1 MHVLIQVMEI
11 LGSLGVF
18 LFGMK
23 IMSEALQKVA
33 GERLK
38 SLLSRMTT
46 NRVSGVATGFLT
58 TSIVQSSSATTVMVV
73 SFVNAQLLNLR
84 QAIGV
89 IMGANIGTTVTGWV
103 VALIGFKIKLSA
115 MALPIVGI
123 GMVMTFLRGAR
134 KKQWGEV
141 LLGFGILFL
150 GLHLLKSSI
159 PDLSEAQLTFVRD
172 LGGEGVGSALV
183 FVGIGTLLT
192 IVLQSSSATMTL
204 TLTMTAAGWITFENA
219 AAMILGENIGTTVT
233 ALLASI
239 GTSTSARRAAL
250 AHTSFNVFGVIWA
263 LLLTKWVMLPV
274 VDAIVPADPWAQ
286 PIKPA
291 VVTAHLAMFHSL
303 FNITNTCLLLP
314 FAGFI
319 ATFVTRLVPGK
330 AEAEGPMFGKFIS
343 TPVVGTPELQLM
355 QVQQEMR
362 HMVDVVTG
370 MFKDAMEAL
379 TNPRAN
385 RAELVQRIR
394 NEELRTDGLEREI
407 TEVLRKTGRES
418 TSGQV
423 ARDIVNMTYN
433 AHRLERIGDHC
444 DRLATIVE
452 RISRVEDRE
461 LDERSLNSLRSLQ
474 PLVEAALA
482 NTRRYFE
489 DHGSMEEARRLEAEL
504 DDARDRIRLDYVEA
518 IHSDAGEPI
527 SDLWFLD
534 ALNHVEEI
542 GDACYG
548 VAMQLR
554 PPGTRRRDQLAA
566 GPRSPTP
573 ASPATK

>member
-1 MHVLIQVMEI
+1 MQTLVMVLEI

-38 SLLSRMTT
+38 ALLSKMTT
-46 NRVSGVATGFLT
+46 NRVSGVGTGFLT
-58 TSIVQSSSATTVMVV
+58 TSIIQSSSATTVMVV
-73 SFVNAQLLNLR
+73 SFVNARLLNLR

-89 IMGANIGTTVTGWV
+89 IMGANIGTTVTGWL
-103 VALIGFKIKLSA
+103 VALIGFKVKLSA

-123 GMVMTFLRGAR
+123 GMAMTFMKGAR
-134 KKQWGEV
+134 RKQWGEV

-159 PDLSEAQLTFVRD
+159 PDLSEGQLSFVRH
-172 LGGEGVGSALV
+172 LGGEGLGSALA
-183 FVGIGTLLT
+183 FVGIGTMLT

-204 TLTMTAAGWITFENA
+204 TLTMTAAGWITFDNA

-239 GTSTSARRAAL
+239 GTSVSARRAAL
-250 AHTSFNVFGVIWA
+250 AHTTFNIFGVIWA
-263 LLLTKWVMLPV
+263 LLLMKWVMLPL
-274 VDAIVPADPWAQ
+274 VDDIVPADPWAS
-286 PIKPA
+286 PVNAA
-291 VVTAHLAMFHSL
+291 VVTAHLAMFHSS
-303 FNITNTCLLLP
+303 FNIINTCLLLP
-314 FAGFI
+314 FVTTI
-319 ATFVTRLVPGK
+319 AAFVTRLVPGK
-330 AEAEGPMFGKFIS
+330 EEATPMFGKFIS
-343 TPVVGTPELQLM
+343 TPLVGTPEIQLV
-355 QVQQEMR
+355 QVREEMR
-362 HMVDVVTG
+362 HMTDVVTA

-379 TNPRAN
+379 TNPEAN
-385 RAELVQRIR
+385 AVELIERIR
-394 NEELRTDGLEREI
+394 SEELRTDGLEREI

-423 ARDIVNMTYN
+423 ARDIANMTYN

-444 DRLATIVE
+444 ERLANIVE
-452 RISRVEDRE
+452 RISRAEDRQ
-461 LDERSLNSLRSLQ
+461 LDERNLENLKSIQ

-489 DHGSMEEARRLEAEL
+489 DQGSLEEARKLEADL
-504 DDARDRIRLDYVEA
+504 DEARDRIRLDYVEA
-518 IHSDAGEPI
+518 IQNNAGEPI

-554 PPGTRRRDQLAA
+554 PPGTRRRDQLALAA
-566 GPRSPTP
+566 GR
-573 ASPATK
+573 A

>member
-1 MHVLIQVMEI
+1 MQVLLEVMEI
-11 LGSLGVF
+11 LGALGVF

-38 SLLSRMTT
+38 SLLSMMTT
-46 NRVSGVATGFLT
+46 NRVSGVATGFFT
-58 TSIVQSSSATTVMVV
+58 TSIAQSSSATTVMVV
-73 SFVNAQLLNLR
+73 SFVNAQLLTLR
-84 QAIGV
+84 QGIGV
-89 IMGANIGTTVTGWV
+89 IMGANIGTTVTGWL

-115 MALPIVGI
+115 MALPIVGV
-123 GMVMTFLRGAR
+123 GMAMTFLKGAR
-134 KKQWGEV
+134 RKQWGEV

-159 PDLSEAQLTFVRD
+159 PELNEAQLAFVRH
-172 LGGEGVGSALV
+172 LGGEGLGSALI
-183 FVGIGTLLT
+183 FVGFGTLLT

-204 TLTMTAAGWITFENA
+204 TLTMTAAGWITFDNA

-239 GTSTSARRAAL
+239 GTSINARRAAL

-263 LLLTKWVMLPV
+263 LLLMKWVMLPI

-286 PIKPA
+286 PIVPA

-303 FNITNTCLLLP
+303 FNIVNTCLLLP
-314 FAGFI
+314 FVGVI
-319 ATFVTRLVPGK
+319 AKFVTRLAPGK

-343 TPVVGTPELQLM
+343 TPVVGTPELQLV
-355 QVQQEMR
+355 QVQREMR
-362 HMVDVVTG
+362 HMADVVTG

-379 TNPRAN
+379 TNPQVN
-385 RAELVQRIR
+385 RAELIERVRS
-394 NEELRTDGLEREI
+394 EELRTDGLEREI
-407 TEVLRKTGRES
+407 TEILRKTGRES

-423 ARDIVNMTYN
+423 ARDIANMTYN

-444 DRLATIVE
+444 ERIANIVE
-452 RISRVEDRE
+452 RISQANNRE
-461 LDERSLNSLRSLQ
+461 LGEHSLHSLRSLQ

-489 DHGSMEEARRLEAEL
+489 DKGSLEEARRLEAEL
-504 DDARDRIRLDYVEA
+504 DEARDRIRLGYVEA
-518 IHSDAGEPI
+518 IHSNAGEPI
-527 SDLWFLD
+527 SDLLFLD

-542 GDACYG
+542 GDACFG

-554 PPGTRRRDQLAA
+554 PPGTRRRDRLA
-566 GPRSPTP
+566 PQTSSPTR
-573 ASPATK
+573 AAQGTR

>member
-1 MHVLIQVMEI
+1 MELFIQALEV

-33 GERLK
+33 GDRLK
-38 SLLSRMTT
+38 SLLSKMTT
-46 NRVSGVATGFLT
+46 NRFSGVGTGFVT

-73 SFVNAQLLNLR
+73 SFVNARLLNLR

-89 IMGANIGTTVTGWV
+89 IMGANIGTTITGWL

-123 GMVMTFLRGAR
+123 GMAMTFMKGAR
-134 KKQWGEV
+134 RKQWGEV

-159 PDLSEAQLTFVRD
+159 PDLNEAQLTFVRD
-172 LGGEGVGSALV
+172 LGGEGFGSALA
-183 FVGIGTLLT
+183 FVGIGTLAT

-204 TLTMTAAGWITFENA
+204 TLTMTAAGWITFDNA
-219 AAMILGENIGTTVT
+219 AAMILGENIGTTIT

-239 GTSTSARRAAL
+239 GTSVNARRAAL
-250 AHTSFNVFGVIWA
+250 AHTTFNIIGVIWA
-263 LLLTKWVMLPV
+263 LLLMKWVLLPV
-274 VDAIVPADPWAQ
+274 VDAIVPADPWAS
-286 PIKPA
+286 PVKPA
-291 VVTAHLAMFHSL
+291 VITAHLAMFHSA
-303 FNITNTCLLLP
+303 FNITNTCLMLP
-314 FAGFI
+314 FVSYI
-319 ATFVTRLVPGK
+319 ARFVTRLAPGK
-330 AEAEGPMFGKFIS
+330 DEQTPMFGKFIS
-343 TPVVGTPELQLM
+343 TPVVGTPELQLF

-370 MFKDAMEAL
+370 MFKDAMVAL
-379 TNPRAN
+379 TNPKAN
-385 RAELVQRIR
+385 CAELVARVR
-394 NEELRTDGLEREI
+394 SEELRTDGLEREI

-418 TSGQV
+418 TSGRV
-423 ARDIVNMTYN
+423 ARDIANMTYN

-444 DRLATIVE
+444 ERLANIAE
-452 RISRVEDRE
+452 RICKTADRDLE
-461 LDERSLNSLRSLQ
+461 ERSLQNLLSLQ

-482 NTRRYFE
+482 NTRRYFNDEGSLE
-489 DHGSMEEARRLEAEL
+489 DARKLEAEL
-504 DDARDRIRLDYVEA
+504 DEARDRIRLDYVEA
-518 IHSDAGEPI
+518 IHHNAGEPI
-527 SDLWFLD
+527 TDLWFLD

-566 GPRSPTP
+566 AAGR
-573 ASPATK
+573 A

>member
-1 MHVLIQVMEI
+1 MNLFIQALEI

-38 SLLSRMTT
+38 SLLSKMTT
-46 NRVSGVATGFLT
+46 NRVSGVGTGFLT
-58 TSIVQSSSATTVMVV
+58 TSIIQSSSATTVMVV
-73 SFVNAQLLNLR
+73 SFVNARLLNLR

-89 IMGANIGTTVTGWV
+89 IMGANIGTTVTGWL

-123 GMVMTFLRGAR
+123 GMAMTFMKGAR
-134 KKQWGEV
+134 RKQWGEV

-159 PDLSEAQLTFVRD
+159 PNLDEGQLAFVRHI
-172 LGGEGVGSALV
+172 GGEGMMSALA

-204 TLTMTAAGWITFENA
+204 TLTMTAAGWITFDNA
-219 AAMILGENIGTTVT
+219 AAMILGENIGTTIT

-239 GTSTSARRAAL
+239 GTSVNARRSAL
-250 AHTSFNVFGVIWA
+250 AHTTFNIFGVIWA
-263 LLLTKWVMLPV
+263 LLLMNWVLLPV
-274 VDAIVPADPWAQ
+274 VDAIVPADPWAI
-286 PIKPA
+286 PVKPD
-291 VVTAHLAMFHSL
+291 VVTAHLAMFHSF
-303 FNITNTCLLLP
+303 FNITNTCLMLP
-314 FAGFI
+314 FVNVI
-319 ATFVTRLVPGK
+319 AKFVTRLAPGK
-330 AEAEGPMFGKFIS
+330 EGVEAPMFGKFIS
-343 TPVVGTPELQLM
+343 TPVVGTPELQLV
-355 QVQQEMR
+355 QVREEMR
-362 HMVDVVTG
+362 HMTDVVTG
-370 MFKDAMEAL
+370 MFKDAMKAL
-379 TNPRAN
+379 TDPDAN
-385 RAELVQRIR
+385 RVELVERIR
-394 NEELRTDGLEREI
+394 SEELRTDGLEREI

-423 ARDIVNMTYN
+423 ARDIANMTYN

-444 DRLATIVE
+444 ERLANIAE
-452 RISRVEDRE
+452 RISKADDRDLE
-461 LDERSLNSLRSLQ
+461 ERSLQNLRSLQ

-482 NTRRYFE
+482 NARAYFE
-489 DHGSMEEARRLEAEL
+489 DKGSLDEARKLEAEL
-504 DDARDRIRLDYVEA
+504 DEARDRIRLDYVEA
-518 IHSDAGEPI
+518 IQNNAGEPI

-554 PPGTRRRDQLAA
+554 PPGTRRRDRLAA
-566 GPRSPTP
+566 AAGR
-573 ASPATK
+573 A